1 MCFDAPAVM
10 WVTERDVYFWC
21 TSRTKGTPRLSL
33 VGPAIPQGFVRETSL
48 SFLSLGSQEPQ
59 ERKNIPHC
67 SAVEQIFH
75 PTDIISGFS
84 LKQFLTTV
92 GPIQCVTYRM
102 WPSYQFNW
110 RPPVKVTT
118 IISSERVPN
127 ALGRFTAKAFPCNR
141 VPPFQFYPTGMLWNK
156 GLQQLASL
164 GDVILC
170 LYNHG
175 PVDSERLRQQAK
187 GKMLVL
193 WLPGYSLHRER
204 LDSKGKADRL
214 CQAHLHCSLLSAF
227 PPSVIRVS
235 SAQTKPRR
243 FTCYALTRPFIYIM
257 FFSDITWPWVQ
268 RKDFYLDRIPLLTR
282 AGANP
287 KFKAHS
293 GRWV

>member
-1 MCFDAPAVM
+1 MLRCAGSHVSNWERCLLLMYIKDKRYTASQSGG
-10 WVTERDVYFWC
+10 TCHSSRRCSRDVLE
-21 TSRTKGTPRLSL
+21 LS
-33 VGPAIPQGFVRETSL
+33 VFGVTRASGEK
-48 SFLSLGSQEPQ
+48 E
-59 ERKNIPHC
+59 
-67 SAVEQIFH
+67 H
-75 PTDIISGFS
+75 PTLLSSRANISPHRHHIWILTQAVSDNFWANAVCHLQNVTKLPVQLKTASQGYDNNLIRKSAECPGEIHSKGFS
-84 LKQFLTTV
+84 F
-92 GPIQCVTYRM
+92 
-102 WPSYQFNW
+102 
-110 RPPVKVTT
+110 
-118 IISSERVPN
+118 
-127 ALGRFTAKAFPCNR
+127 NR

-175 PVDSERLRQQAK
+175 PVDSERLRQQPK

-193 WLPGYSLHRER
+193 WLPGYSLHHER

-243 FTCYALTRPFIYIM
+243 ITCYALTRPFIYIM

>member
-1 MCFDAPAVM
+1 MLRCASSHVSNWERCLLLMYIKDKRYTASQSDGTCLSSRFCS
-10 WVTERDVYFWC
+10 RDVLELYFFGV
-21 TSRTKGTPRLSL
+21 TRASGEK
-33 VGPAIPQGFVRETSL
+33 E
-48 SFLSLGSQEPQ
+48 
-59 ERKNIPHC
+59 
-67 SAVEQIFH
+67 H
-75 PTDIISGFS
+75 PTLLSSRANISPHRHHIWI
-84 LKQFLTTV
+84 LTQAVLTTF

-102 WPSYQFNW
+102 WPSYQVNW

-127 ALGRFTAKAFPCNR
+127 ARGRFTAKAFPCNR

-175 PVDSERLRQQAK
+175 PVDSERLRQQPK
-187 GKMLVL
+187 GNMLVL

-243 FTCYALTRPFIYIM
+243 ITCYALTRPFIYIM
-257 FFSDITWPWVQ
+257 FFSNITWPWVQ